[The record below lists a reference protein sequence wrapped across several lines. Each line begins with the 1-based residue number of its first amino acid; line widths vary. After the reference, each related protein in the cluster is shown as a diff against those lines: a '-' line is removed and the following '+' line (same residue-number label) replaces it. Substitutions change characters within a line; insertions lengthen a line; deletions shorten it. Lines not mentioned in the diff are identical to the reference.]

1 MIRKSKKTEEELRK
15 EYAEQQMQEDPYQE
29 LRMDDPY
36 IEEKARVKSRVRGK
50 WDRLKQKL
58 DKQ

>member
-15 EYAEQQMQEDPYQE
+15 EYASQSMQEDPYQE

-36 IEEKARVKSRVRGK
+36 IEEKRQVRSRVRGK
-50 WDRLKQKL
+50 WDRLKEKL
-58 DKQ
+58 DKK